1 MLDRDVPRRGTVL
14 AFDFGEKRIGV
25 AVGEWELCQAHPL
38 TTIVG
43 EANRE
48 RFAAIAALIDEWR
61 PSSLVVGLPLA
72 TDGSTHAMSARC
84 TRFANQ
90 LRGRFALPVEQ
101 VDERYSSVEAEE
113 RLRETETDVRGAAGH
128 AQQRVG
134 PRTHLAR
141 QCEQRQVG
149 RGGLRAGGALPAS
162 RGSDGLAWH
171 VVVPPSGAQC
181 GGQFGHRSK
190 QVGLE
195 PVVGDAEDRRLGIL
209 VDRDDH
215 L

>member
-1 MLDRDVPRRGTVL
+1 MLDRDVPHRGTVL

-48 RFAAIAALIDEWR
+48 RFAAIAALIEEWR

-72 TDGSTHAMSARC
+72 TDGSEHAMSARC
-84 TRFANQ
+84 MRFANQ

-113 RLRETETDVRGAAGH
+113 RLRQPGSRSHRGARRGQDAKAQIDALAAQIILQSYFDGQAG
-128 AQQRVG
+128 
-134 PRTHLAR
+134 
-141 QCEQRQVG
+141 
-149 RGGLRAGGALPAS
+149 PAAP
-162 RGSDGLAWH
+162 D
-171 VVVPPSGAQC
+171 
-181 GGQFGHRSK
+181 
-190 QVGLE
+190 
-195 PVVGDAEDRRLGIL
+195 LGIPSS
-209 VDRDDH
+209 H
-215 L
+215 QESSCP